1 MRSIV
6 DGHCDTIVKLLKDGE
21 GLLEN
26 QKHLDLR
33 RLSEFGTP
41 VQFFAIWLEPAFYP
55 ISLRQTIKSIDYYYS
70 QLEQNKDIIRHS
82 NGYQDILKNKA
93 EGKMSG
99 LLSLEGGEALE
110 GDISSLRMLYRL
122 GVRGM
127 TLTWNHRNPLGDGVA
142 ERGTGGGLTSFGKDV
157 VREMN
162 RLGMVVDVSHLSE
175 NGFWDVERTAEMPYI
190 ASHSNA
196 KGICSCPRN
205 LTDEQ
210 IRVIAGRG
218 GVIGINLYPP
228 FIAEKETV
236 DLEDVMRHID
246 YIINLAGDDCI
257 GLGCDFDGIDK
268 TPVDLQNIS
277 HLKKLLERIEM
288 EYGKE
293 IADKIAE
300 KNFLRI
306 LKKILR

>member
-6 DGHCDTIVKLLKDGE
+6 DGHCDTIVKLLRDGE
-21 GLLEN
+21 ELLEN

-33 RLSEFGTP
+33 RLSEFGTS

-82 NGYQDILKNKA
+82 NGYQEILKNKA
-93 EGKMSG
+93 DGKMSG

-127 TLTWNHRNPLGDGVA
+127 TLTWNHRNALGDGVT
-142 ERGTGGGLTSFGKDV
+142 EGDTGGGLTSFGKDV

-162 RLGMVVDVSHLSE
+162 RLGMVVDISHLSE

-228 FIAEKETV
+228 FIADKETV
-236 DLEDVMRHID
+236 DIEDVMRHID

-268 TPVDLQNIS
+268 TPVDLQDIS
-277 HLKKLLERIEM
+277 QLKKLLERIEM

-293 IADKIAE
+293 TADKIAE